1 MSLEFD
7 PKSDPG
13 SSLQL
18 ELRPAAAR
26 DGVTR
31 VFVLLPTLSE
41 LLGEPAFGLRDPI
54 VLPGHKRPISGWA
67 LFGTPRERGFTLH

>member
-7 PKSDPG
+7 PQ
-13 SSLQL
+13 SSLQVT
-18 ELRPAAAR
+18 LRPAAAQ

-31 VFVLLPTLSE
+31 VFTLLPTLSE

-54 VLPGHKRPISGWA
+54 VLPGHTRPLSGWA
-67 LFGTPRERGFTLH
+67 LLGTARERGFTLH

>member
-7 PKSDPG
+7 SR

-18 ELRPAAAR
+18 ELRPAAAQD
-26 DGVTR
+26 DGATR
-31 VFVLLPTLSE
+31 VFTLLPTLSE

-54 VLPGHKRPISGWA
+54 VLPGHTRPLSGWA
-67 LFGTPRERGFTLH
+67 LFGTVRERGFTLH